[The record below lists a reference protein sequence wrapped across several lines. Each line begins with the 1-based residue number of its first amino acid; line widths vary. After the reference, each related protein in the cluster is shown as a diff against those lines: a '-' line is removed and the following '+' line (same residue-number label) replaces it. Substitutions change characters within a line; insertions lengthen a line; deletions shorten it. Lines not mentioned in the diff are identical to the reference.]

1 MTVMNEEIYSRVL
14 GYKSAMVQARRM
26 LANGI
31 ISGPECAKIET
42 IIAEKY
48 GLTSCSIFR
57 ENDFI
62 NYGLRGNMSH
72 YKEVKT

>member
-62 NYGLRGNMSH
+62 NYRLRGNMSH
-72 YKEVKT
+72 YKGVKT

>member
-31 ISGPECAKIET
+31 ISGPECAKIDT
-42 IIAEKY
+42 IIAKKY
-48 GLTSCSIFR
+48 DISSGSIFR